1 MGKLRIDVLGASFA
15 VQANEND
22 EYLKK
27 LLSYYRQITDA
38 IQGSAQVGDPLQT
51 SILAGLTLV
60 DELYKSKKQNYS
72 YDKVIHDDEAERI
85 AMEMIEK
92 IDEVLDA
99 DGSSAE

>member
-38 IQGSAQVGDPLQT
+38 IQGSARVGDPLQT

-60 DELYKSKKQNYS
+60 DELYKAKGSTFTIKVGNPIPYTTFDKKQKNYN
-72 YDKVIHDDEAERI
+72 EW
-85 AMEMIEK
+85 
-92 IDEVLDA
+92 A
-99 DGSSAE
+99 DWVKQTVYAI